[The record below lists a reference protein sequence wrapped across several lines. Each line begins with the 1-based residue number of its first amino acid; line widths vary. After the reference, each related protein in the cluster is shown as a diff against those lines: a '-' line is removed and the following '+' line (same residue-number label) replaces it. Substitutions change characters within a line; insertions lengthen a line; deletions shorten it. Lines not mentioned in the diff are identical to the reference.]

1 MTQLLYTEQKA
12 SSHEITTS
20 LKQKVQDLQDLSLQM
35 PQVAIVTEHTLKL
48 GVYERKM
55 IVPPWTLITG
65 AEHKTPYKVRL
76 EKGTIAVTMDDGV
89 KILTAPCEFDAP
101 AGIQRAGQVF
111 EDEVVWVDVYDN
123 PDGCTDIAAIEERLY
138 VIPECGL
145 LSNRIDLQLENK
157 QNKADKL
164 GLVEQGETSWQQ

>member
-1 MTQLLYTEQKA
+1 MSELLPSYEVA
-12 SSHEITTS
+12 MPLRE
-20 LKQKVQDLQDLSLQM
+20 KVERLQDLSLQM
-35 PQVAIVTEHTLKL
+35 PQVAVVTEHTLKP

-55 IVPPWTLITG
+55 VVPPWTLITG

-111 EDEVVWVDVYDN
+111 EDEVVWIDVYDN
-123 PDGCTDIAAIEERLY
+123 PDNCTDIAAIEERLY
-138 VIPECGL
+138 VIPQCGL
-145 LSNRIDLQLENK
+145 LSNRIDLQLKNE
-157 QNKADKL
+157 QNKANII
-164 GLVEQGETSWQQ
+164 GLEEQRT